1 MESNTE
7 QRPPGVLKPFA
18 DILGTTV
25 ENGRLDIPKQYGKGY
40 ASVHII
46 NEHLAMMI
54 NNFELNREITFPSR
68 SNDFPSKLILFRFQN
83 IIQATDKTVPKRQI
97 NATPSVQIITLG
109 MNTNIMIPG
118 NIRKL
123 EIYIAID
130 AQYLNSLVQNR
141 QQNRILQAIL
151 ENIQPLLFEQIVYP
165 SLQAV
170 VNEIIS
176 ESVDD
181 SFQLFFYKV
190 KAEELICRLL
200 IELVKR
206 DETNVYSLNMNDIQA
221 IYKVKEWM
229 LEHLDKHATIE
240 ELAELANMSQSKLKR
255 LFKQIFGNSIF
266 SYFQNYRM
274 QEATRMLKEE
284 KLSVSEVGYQLGFS
298 NLSHFSRIFEEHIGL
313 KPKKYAMM

>member
-68 SNDFPSKLILFRFQN
+68 NNDFPSKLILFRFQN

-151 ENIQPLLFEQIVYP
+151 ENTQPLLFEQIVYP

-181 SFQLFFYKV
+181 NFQLFFYKV

>member
-151 ENIQPLLFEQIVYP
+151 ENTQPLLFEQIVYP

>member
-83 IIQATDKTVPKRQI
+83 IIHATDKTVPKRQI

-151 ENIQPLLFEQIVYP
+151 ENTQPLLFEQIVYP

>member
-68 SNDFPSKLILFRFQN
+68 NNDFPSKLILFRFQN

-240 ELAELANMSQSKLKR
+240 ELAGLANMSQSKLKR

>member
-151 ENIQPLLFEQIVYP
+151 ENTQPLLFEQIVYP

-240 ELAELANMSQSKLKR
+240 ELAGLANMSQSKLKR

>member
-83 IIQATDKTVPKRQI
+83 IIQVTDKTVPKRQI

-151 ENIQPLLFEQIVYP
+151 ENTQPLLFEQIVYP

>member
-240 ELAELANMSQSKLKR
+240 ELAGLANMSQSKLKR

>member
-68 SNDFPSKLILFRFQN
+68 NNDFPSKLILFRFQN

-151 ENIQPLLFEQIVYP
+151 ENTQPLLFEQIVYP

-240 ELAELANMSQSKLKR
+240 ELAGLANMSQSKLKR